1 MGNIIRL
8 SRQPENLANEEFD
21 LLVIGAGIFGASAA
35 WEAALRGYRV
45 ALIEQNDFGSGSSA
59 NSYKIVH
66 GGIRYIQHLDVP
78 RVRGSCRE
86 RSALLRV
93 APHLVT
99 PLPIVIPT
107 YGFGMSGKPIL
118 SAGMYLYDLMTA
130 DRNRDIHEPSRR
142 IPWTRQLGRTETLDL
157 FPDLN
162 DQGLT
167 GAMQFSDAQMYN
179 PPRLVLAFLQ
189 AAASRGAV
197 ICNYAKAERFQVSG
211 GKVSAVQVR
220 DRRSGD
226 TFDIRARTI
235 LNTAGPWTDQ
245 FYTNQPE
252 LGGEGPPGIY
262 SRDACFVVPRKFD
275 HDLSLAV
282 MGQTFDPDALMSRP
296 SRHIFVVPWREYS
309 LIGVWHKVVEP
320 KPDEIGICQ
329 EEVQS
334 YIDEIQA
341 GYPAL
346 ELSLD
351 EVQICNWGLVPFGAA
366 QKDGT
371 NLSYGK
377 RSILIDHSREEGP
390 ENLVSLIGIRFTMGR
405 ADAGLAMKS
414 IARML
419 GDDRKP
425 PDTTRIAIHGGEIDD
440 FEGLVSSLEN
450 RLPEGGRGR
459 VARSLAHNHGSNAPE
474 LLGMA
479 TESELE
485 PVGDSHVIGAEI
497 RNAVENEMAQTLEDI
512 AFRRTD
518 FASGGLPD
526 AATLDAF
533 AASAGDYLGL
543 DDQEARKQL
552 DTVRRRVPGWDWP
565 AKSA

>member
-1 MGNIIRL
+1 MSDIIRIR
-8 SRQPENLANEEFD
+8 RQPENLASEEFD
-21 LLVIGAGIFGASAA
+21 LLVIGAGIFGACAA

-66 GGIRYIQHLDVP
+66 GGIRYVQHLDVP

-93 APHLVT
+93 APHLVA

-107 YGFGMSGKPIL
+107 YGIGMSGKPVL

-130 DRNRDIHEPSRR
+130 DRNSDISEPSRR
-142 IPWTRQLGRTETLDL
+142 IPWTRQLGRDETLEL

-162 DQGLT
+162 DHGLT
-167 GAMQFSDAQMYN
+167 GAVQFSDAQMYN

-189 AAASRGAV
+189 SAAARGAAV
-197 ICNYAKAERFQVSG
+197 CNYAKAEHFRVDG
-211 GKVSAVQVR
+211 DRISAVQVR
-220 DRRSGD
+220 DKLSGN
-226 TFDIRARTI
+226 TFEIRARAV
-235 LNTAGPWTDQ
+235 LNAAGPWTDQ
-245 FYTNQPE
+245 FYSNQPE
-252 LGGEGPPGIY
+252 LGSDGPPGIY
-262 SRDACFVVPRKFD
+262 SRDACFVVPRKFK
-275 HDLSLAV
+275 HDRSLAV

-296 SRHIFVVPWREYS
+296 SRHIFVVPWRDYS

-320 KPDEIGICQ
+320 NPDEIGICE

-351 EVQICNWGLVPFGAA
+351 EVQICNWGLVPFGAK
-366 QKDGT
+366 QSDGT

-377 RSILIDHSREEGP
+377 RSILIDHGRDGGP
-390 ENLVSLIGIRFTMGR
+390 ANLVSLIGIRYTMGR
-405 ADAGLAMKS
+405 ADSSMAMKS

-425 PDTTRIAIHGGEIDD
+425 PDTTRLAVYGGDVDD
-440 FEGLVSSLEN
+440 FHGLVSSLAKK
-450 RLPEGGRGR
+450 LPHNESDR
-459 VARSLAHNHGSNAPE
+459 VARSLAHNHGSNAHA
-474 LLGMA
+474 LVGGA
-479 TESELE
+479 TESELA
-485 PVGDSHVIGAEI
+485 PVGNSHVIGAEI
-497 RNAVENEMAQTLEDI
+497 RHAVENEMAKSLEDI

-518 FASGGLPD
+518 LASGGLPD
-526 AATLDAF
+526 EATLAEF
-533 AASAGDYLGL
+533 VSIAGPLLGL
-543 DDQEARKQL
+543 DAPDAERQL
-552 DTVRRRVPGWDWP
+552 DSIRRRIPGW
-565 AKSA
+565 S